1 MSAKWTFWAWEVDI
15 KTAPK
20 KLALLQLAN
29 NADDDGKS
37 WYAIAKMANACGVA
51 ERTFQRQI
59 QSLENDG
66 LLQVDRRNNRSSI
79 YHLQDEMLITLKNEG
94 DTLTSGGD
102 RVTGQGDRVTD
113 SGVSESRT
121 ILTIDTDNTPNKEVN
136 SVIDDLFEQFW
147 SAGMARVGGK
157 AKTLTRIK
165 AKVKANPRLEIKSFI
180 VFLIDDVEQ
189 RIASGQYGFD
199 RLHPSRYI
207 QDERYNDDI
216 HANTPV
222 NQSVEDI
229 NSGDDWYKEMN
240 L

>member
-37 WYAIAKMANACGVA
+37 WYAIAKMAKACGVA

-59 QSLENDG
+59 QSLESDG

-102 RVTGQGDRVTD
+102 RVTGQGDSLTD
-113 SGVSESRT
+113 SGVSQSRT
-121 ILTIDTDNTPNKEVN
+121 ILTIDTNNTPNKEVN

-147 SAGMARVGGK
+147 LAGLPKVNKKK
-157 AKTLTRIK
+157 AKAAFKTARMNCVESRISFTDMVLGDIERRL
-165 AKVKANPRLEIKSFI
+165 AANQF
-180 VFLIDDVEQ
+180 
-189 RIASGQYGFD
+189 GFD
-199 RLHPSRYI
+199 KMHPTTYLNGERWN
-207 QDERYNDDI
+207 DEI
-216 HANTPV
+216 TTPV
-222 NQSVEDI
+222 NQSPESMNTDT
-229 NSGDDWYKEMN
+229 DWAKG
-240 L
+240 LLS

>member
-37 WYAIAKMANACGVA
+37 WYAIAKMAKACGVA

-59 QSLENDG
+59 QSLESDG

-102 RVTGQGDRVTD
+102 RVTGQGDTLTD

-121 ILTIDTDNTPNKEVN
+121 ILTIDTNNTPNKELN
-136 SVIDDLFEQFW
+136 SVIDEYFEQFW
-147 SAGMARVGGK
+147 VAGLPKVNKKK
-157 AKTLTRIK
+157 ALTVFKSK
-165 AKVKANPRLEIKSFI
+165 AKVMAHPNLFAKMIADDVQKRLKANQF
-180 VFLIDDVEQ
+180 
-189 RIASGQYGFD
+189 GFD
-199 RLHPSRYI
+199 KMHPTTYLNGERWN
-207 QDERYNDDI
+207 DEI
-216 HANTPV
+216 TTPV
-222 NQSVEDI
+222 NQSPESMNTDT
-229 NSGDDWYKEMN
+229 DWAKGI
-240 L
+240 LR

>member
-66 LLQVDRRNNRSSI
+66 LLQVDRRNNRSCI
-79 YHLQDEMLITLKNEG
+79 YHLQDEMLITPKNEG

-102 RVTGQGDRVTD
+102 RVTGQGDTLTD

-121 ILTIDTDNTPNKEVN
+121 ILTIDTNNTPNKEVN

-147 SAGMARVGGK
+147 SAGMVKVNKKK
-157 AKTLTRIK
+157 ALTMWKSAMKRSC
-165 AKVKANPRLEIKSFI
+165 APERLAHI
-180 VFLIDDVEQ
+180 LITDITN
-189 RIASGQYGFD
+189 RLASNQFGFD
-199 RLHPSRYI
+199 KMHATTYLNG
-207 QDERYNDDI
+207 ERWNDDI
-216 HANTPV
+216 SPV
-222 NQSVEDI
+222 NQSVEEI
-229 NSGDDWYKEMN
+229 NSGDDWYQEMK